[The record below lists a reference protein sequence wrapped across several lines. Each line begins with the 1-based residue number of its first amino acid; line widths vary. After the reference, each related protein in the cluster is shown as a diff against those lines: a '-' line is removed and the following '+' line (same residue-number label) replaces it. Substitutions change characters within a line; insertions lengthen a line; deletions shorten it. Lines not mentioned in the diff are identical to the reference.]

1 MRVERLARAL
11 IIRRGGDDSDPYEW
25 VDALSEA
32 QMRLDL
38 NMLRQMVEQF
48 LTK

>member
-11 IIRRGGDDSDPYEW
+11 IVRRGGDDADPYEW
-25 VDALSEA
+25 IDALTEA
-32 QMRLDL
+32 QMRVDM
-38 NMLRQMVEQF
+38 NVLRHLVEQF